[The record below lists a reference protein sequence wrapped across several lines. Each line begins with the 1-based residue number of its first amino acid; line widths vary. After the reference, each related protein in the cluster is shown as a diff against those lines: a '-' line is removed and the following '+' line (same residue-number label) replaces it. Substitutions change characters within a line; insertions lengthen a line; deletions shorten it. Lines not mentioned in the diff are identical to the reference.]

1 MLRSGAAIRKQPLL
15 LALEQDLAQLRQ
27 MATAAAEK
35 PVDTGAL
42 LSNEEAEVV
51 GRYLVAQL
59 RGQSFG
65 VAAEMRMVRA
75 VVARL
80 NELVERMS

>member
-27 MATAAAEK
+27 IATAAAEK
-35 PVDTGAL
+35 PVDMSAL

-51 GRYLVAQL
+51 GRYLMAQL
-59 RGQSFG
+59 HGQAFG
-65 VAAEMRMVRA
+65 VMAEVRMVNA
-75 VVARL
+75 VKARL
-80 NELVERMS
+80 SELVERMS